1 MKKITAI
8 FIFCLVL
15 FTVGGYAQKINQTAP
30 KFSSR
35 YTNLKR
41 DCKSE
46 PGDENGTDGSS
57 ECRGVGGY
65 QIFIWYSAAAEMI
78 AAERS
83 DNTAESFLLDTHDIF
98 SDYSK
103 FKIEW
108 RMANGKPFAVIM
120 RVFKYGDE
128 KKNEYDYWGK
138 KIGEELKVIG
148 LKGFENINFTVDAK
162 TPDANVKARE
172 LADNGFLQNRK
183 ANS

>member
-15 FTVGGYAQKINQTAP
+15 FTVSGYAQKINQTAP

-35 YTNLKR
+35 YTNLQK
-41 DCKSE
+41 DCKIT
-46 PGDENGTDGSS
+46 PGENGSDGSS
-57 ECRGVGGY
+57 DCRGVGGY
-65 QIFIWYSAAAEMI
+65 RIFIGYSAAAEMI
-78 AAERS
+78 VAELP
-83 DNTAESFLLDTHDIF
+83 DKTGNIMLDTHDIF

-103 FKIEW
+103 IRIEW

-128 KKNEYDYWGK
+128 KKSEYDYWGK

-148 LKGFENINFTVDAK
+148 LKGFENIDFRVDAK
-162 TPDANVKARE
+162 TPDANAKARE
-172 LADNGFLQNRK
+172 LADNAYLQNRK

>member
-1 MKKITAI
+1 MRKIITI

-15 FTVGGYAQKINQTAP
+15 LTVTGYAQKINQTAP

-35 YTNLKR
+35 YTNLQK
-41 DCKSE
+41 DCKTT
-46 PGDENGTDGSS
+46 PGDENGTDGSGT
-57 ECRGVGGY
+57 CRGVGGY

-83 DNTAESFLLDTHDIF
+83 NNTADSFLLDTHDIS

-103 FKIEW
+103 IKIEW

-128 KKNEYDYWGK
+128 KKNESDYWGK
-138 KIGEELKVIG
+138 KIGEELRVVG
-148 LKGFENINFTVDAK
+148 LKGFENINFSVDAK
-162 TPDANVKARE
+162 TPDANAKARE
-172 LADNGFLQNRK
+172 LADNGFLQK
-183 ANS
+183 PKS